1 MGSKSLSLPSKPDE
15 PVFLDLKNFLGLATS
30 EPEDN
35 IEADLID
42 VKDAEPHFPTTP
54 ADFEAETPRKENETK
69 LVKTWQQIVLI
80 LYSKPVKPHFSTT
93 PADFEA
99 ESSKKK
105 MRKKLVKKWQ
115 QLYHF

>member
-42 VKDAEPHFPTTP
+42 VKDADPHFPTTP
-54 ADFEAETPRKENETK
+54 ADFEAETPRKENEKK
-69 LVKTWQQIVLI
+69 LVKTWRQFLCNNFIFKTSKTPFSYNQACLQQLQLI
-80 LYSKPVKPHFSTT
+80 L
-93 PADFEA
+93 
-99 ESSKKK
+99 
-105 MRKKLVKKWQ
+105 KLELLKNVKKPR
-115 QLYHF
+115 

>member
-42 VKDAEPHFPTTP
+42 VKDADPHFPTTP
-54 ADFEAETPRKENETK
+54 ADFEAETPRKENEKK
-69 LVKTWQQIVLI
+69 LVKTWRQFVCNNFIFKI
-80 LYSKPVKPHFSTT
+80 SIAPFSYN
-93 PADFEA
+93 
-99 ESSKKK
+99 SS
-105 MRKKLVKKWQ
+105 
-115 QLYHF
+115 